1 MKIKDMKVSLCER
14 KEIRDFIEEW
24 HYSKNINGLT
34 STYCFKLTHNDELIG
49 GMIYGKLGMANVY
62 KKYVNNIE
70 ELLEL
75 KRLCCIDN
83 TPKNTESFFI
93 SKTLKWLKKN
103 TDVKII
109 ISYADPF
116 YGHDGIIYRASNFEH
131 VGFTSK
137 GKVIK
142 YKERIYHDKTIR
154 TRYKGKLKPFAIK
167 IKNALESGSAKYI
180 KTPSKWI
187 YVYNLKRKRGSGRK
201 QWSGLNK
208 KNT

>member
-1 MKIKDMKVSLCER
+1 MKIEDMKVSLCER

-167 IKNALESGSAKYI
+167 IKNALESGDAKYI

-187 YVYNLKRKRGSGRK
+187 YIYNLKRKKGSGRK
-201 QWSGLNK
+201 QWNGLNEK
-208 KNT
+208 ST